1 MSRGSIRAVAT
12 IANSEVNIEIA
23 PNEMSFRIWN
33 SCWKENCAMKIELPI
48 SNSPNTSST

>member
-23 PNEMSFRIWN
+23 PNETSFRIWN
-33 SCWKENCAMKIELPI
+33 SCWKENCAIKIELPI
-48 SNSPNTSST
+48 SSSPNTSST